1 MKSKLFNGT
10 PSQNKQLAARFVL
23 RVLSGAMKTELV
35 KDEATGSG
43 IDMRVGIQTDQLG
56 LVHVTCGS
64 SPDPNAKIWG
74 WDPNHLAECVNI
86 HHVAF
91 VWPTRD
97 DKIVVAILA
106 RDQALALAKKNK
118 GNYSKTELL
127 NHAIKGGSRKLDPSL
142 PIESS

>member
-1 MKSKLFNGT
+1 MKSKLFSGS
-10 PSQNKQLAARFVL
+10 PVQNKQIAAELVHGVLAETMHA
-23 RVLSGAMKTELV
+23 ELV

-43 IDMRVGIQTDQLG
+43 IDMRVGVQTDQLG

-74 WDPNHLAECVNI
+74 WDPIHLAQCANI

-97 DKIVVAILA
+97 DKVIVAILA
-106 RDQALALAKKNK
+106 REKALMLAEKNK
-118 GNYSKTELL
+118 GNYQKTELL
-127 NHAIKGGSRKLDPSL
+127 NHAIKGGTRKIDPAV
-142 PIESS
+142 PI